1 VKAARTHRGFSVIEL
16 MVTVAII
23 ALLMVFGMP
32 MYGTWLQNSQLRAS
46 AESIMAGLQFARS
59 EAVRRND
66 TQGVQLSLTG
76 NAWSVSAVADLADP
90 TKVLRQGGGPDLAAN
105 AVVAPNP
112 ADKTNVTF
120 TSLGM
125 TQDPVTKLAIT
136 VDIDVTHA
144 NRQCIAA
151 GGDIRCLRVQ
161 VRSGGLVRVCD
172 PSVATAGDPRQ
183 CI

>member
-1 VKAARTHRGFSVIEL
+1 MKAARTARGFSVIEL
-16 MVTVAII
+16 MITVALI
-23 ALLMVFGMP
+23 ALLMVFGLP

-46 AESIMAGLQFARS
+46 TESIMAGLQFAR
-59 EAVRRND
+59 ARPFGATTRRGSNSRSPA
-66 TQGVQLSLTG
+66 TRGACTRS
-76 NAWSVSAVADLADP
+76 P
-90 TKVLRQGGGPDLAAN
+90 TPRRFCGRAAAPDLAAN
-105 AVVAPNP
+105 AVVTPNP
-112 ADKTNVTF
+112 SDKTNVTF

-144 NRQCIAA
+144 SRQCIAA

-172 PSVATAGDPRQ
+172 PSVTTAGDPRQ
-183 CI
+183 CL